1 LEREELMRHFPTDLS
16 QEMKDFATN
25 VAMLSSRYIFTLRS
39 GSKQFGYCTHCRTE
53 FPTKHFTHNSRQ
65 ECPNC
70 KSVCTVKASGRGH
83 TKLIDEATF
92 TYYEKSTIDPAAIV
106 ARTIFAV
113 RNYSEKYW
121 NIDTEYAVK
130 AFYLFAPGGAA
141 MAKRYVG
148 VGYGNKLQVCSLEM
162 CKTIYS
168 VFPEIYSQ
176 TKIPSTCSL
185 DSIAEAV
192 TGTSF
197 QYSPWE
203 MFARRTDDN
212 VKFFSLA
219 VKYPRIEYLAK
230 CGFGDLISGKLSGGK
245 THGAINWRGETIQ
258 KILKLNK
265 RDIREIR
272 KSGVIKRVNI
282 FEHGIFFKL
291 FQLSR
296 AENSNLSPEEIFDIT
311 DKYGV
316 HFEELKYVMKYATL
330 RKIATYLDRQL
341 KKNQQESRDFI
352 TPRFAIHD
360 YRDYIGDC
368 EDLEMDLTNER
379 VLFPADLSTA
389 HRNTSKQRKLVADE
403 ITNRKITARLISLQ
417 RYCFASG
424 DILIRPAA
432 SCQELINE
440 GKKLEHC
447 VGTYADRY
455 AKGET
460 DILLLRNVE
469 APDLPFYTMEV
480 KKGSIVQCRGK
491 RNQQPTKDVAKF
503 IEQFT
508 NAKLSKQPDRAKVP
522 A

>member
-1 LEREELMRHFPTDLS
+1 MELEELMRHFPADLS
-16 QEMKDFATN
+16 QDVKDFATN
-25 VAMLSSRYIFTLRS
+25 VAMLSSRYIFTRRS
-39 GSKQFGYCTHCRTE
+39 GSKQFGYCTHCRKE
-53 FPTKHFTHNSRQ
+53 FPTKHFTHNTRQ

-148 VGYGNKLQVCSLEM
+148 VGFGNRLQVCSLEM
-162 CKTIYS
+162 CKTVYS
-168 VFPEIYSQ
+168 VFPEIYAAI
-176 TKIPSTCSL
+176 KLPSVCSL
-185 DSIAEAV
+185 ESIANAV
-192 TGTSF
+192 DGTSF

-203 MFARRTDDN
+203 MFSRRTDDM

-219 VKYPRIEYLAK
+219 AKYPRIEYLAK
-230 CGFGDLISGKLSGGK
+230 CGFADLIEGKLSGGK
-245 THGAINWRGETIQ
+245 TNGAINWRGETIQ

-272 KSGVIKRVNI
+272 NAGVIKRVNI

-311 DKYGV
+311 DKYGT
-316 HFEELKYVMKYATL
+316 HFEELKYMMKYATL
-330 RKIATYLDRQL
+330 RKIATYLGRQA
-341 KKNQQESRDFI
+341 KISTREYDDN
-352 TPRFAIHD
+352 PRVLMHD
-360 YRDYIGDC
+360 YHDYIGDC

-403 ITNRKITARLISLQ
+403 ITNRKITARLGSLQ

-424 DILIRPAA
+424 DILIRPCA

-460 DILLLRNVE
+460 DILLLRSAE
-469 APDLPFYTMEV
+469 APDVPFYTMEV

-491 RNQQPTKDVAKF
+491 RNQQPTKEVAKF